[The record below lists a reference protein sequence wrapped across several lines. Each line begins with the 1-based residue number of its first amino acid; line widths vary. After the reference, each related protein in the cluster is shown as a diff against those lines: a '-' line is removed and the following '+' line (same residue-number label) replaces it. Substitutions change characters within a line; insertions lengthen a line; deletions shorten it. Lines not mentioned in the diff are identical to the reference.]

1 MRSQSN
7 EISLSLLLS
16 LFLISLSLLC
26 TLPFKVQSP
35 DQKPSNHLGAGF
47 PGSQVTYMTYTLTY
61 RL

>member
-1 MRSQSN
+1 MK
-7 EISLSLLLS
+7 SLSRSCSLSFLS
-16 LFLISLSLLC
+16 LSLSLLC

-35 DQKPSNHLGAGF
+35 DQKPSNHLWAGF